1 MRIFFSICKNFKF
14 IPIATSNIPTTT
26 SKKDKLSVL
35 LTKKI
40 IRRWIQQT
48 VRSRSQQRQLR
59 RLRKFNLITDTTKLI
74 YFFKKIKN
82 LNILKK
88 WQTFI
93 IQRKIFSIC
102 TKFKMY
108 NKKFLQQKF
117 FWNLRIFLNHM
128 RKKNSSYTSLR
139 CDPLDYNPFYLFIK

>member
-1 MRIFFSICKNFKF
+1 MRIFSICKNFKF

-74 YFFKKIKN
+74 YF
-82 LNILKK
+82 LKK
-88 WQTFI
+88 LKILIFWKNDKHSLYSAKYFRFARNLKCTI
-93 IQRKIFSIC
+93 KIFSAKIFL
-102 TKFKMY
+102 KSEDFFKSY
-108 NKKFLQQKF
+108 EEEKFLIHLTQ
-117 FWNLRIFLNHM
+117 M
-128 RKKNSSYTSLR
+128 RPPRL
-139 CDPLDYNPFYLFIK
+139 

>member
-1 MRIFFSICKNFKF
+1 MRIFSICKNFKF

-40 IRRWIQQT
+40 IWRWIQQT

-74 YFFKKIKN
+74 YFFKKLKILIFWKN
-82 LNILKK
+82 DKHSLYSAKYFRFARNLK
-88 WQTFI
+88 
-93 IQRKIFSIC
+93 C
-102 TKFKMY
+102 TI
-108 NKKFLQQKF
+108 KKFYSKNFFEIWGFFKSYEEEKF
-117 FWNLRIFLNHM
+117 LIHLTQM
-128 RKKNSSYTSLR
+128 RPPRL
-139 CDPLDYNPFYLFIK
+139 